1 MFFLGPSSR
10 ILGHLA
16 RAMPA
21 GPKTASLPLLG
32 DSQYDLCLD
41 SWPHL
46 PAMVKVVARQR
57 TPLPGSPRA
66 LAREHK
72 SRSWPLTPQ
81 KIAELTYLPLRWHV
95 TIEASTYLALQVR
108 QRQSVNYYRRT
119 FVNDSSVIANLGER
133 FKMSSSQVQDTISG
147 DRWLDVDELEAFL
160 RDPETAERMA
170 RLVNRS
176 NLLHKTQSP
185 DLQAVLTGADS
196 VRRGIVGSVTHA
208 PMDEQQRRA
217 ALEQLRVAVRS
228 LVGVAADVEQSL
240 LGTKDPGPDSYWIE
254 LNHLLADGTA
264 LPGDR
269 PHDSL
274 KVMKLTDL
282 IRVVMTD
289 EVMTNK
295 EILREL
301 HRLRPGFTPA
311 DVGWAMRRLVKQ
323 HEVRDAGYGKYQR
336 ITNDKETG

>member
-1 MFFLGPSSR
+1 M
-10 ILGHLA
+10 
-16 RAMPA
+16 
-21 GPKTASLPLLG
+21 
-32 DSQYDLCLD
+32 
-41 SWPHL
+41 
-46 PAMVKVVARQR
+46 
-57 TPLPGSPRA
+57 A
-66 LAREHK
+66 LEHR
-72 SRSWPLTPQ
+72 SRSWPLSPQ
-81 KIAELTYLPLRWHV
+81 KVRELQYLPLRWHV
-95 TIEASTYLALQVR
+95 TLEASSYLRQQVR

-119 FVNDSSVIANLGER
+119 FASDSSVIANLGER
-133 FKMSSSQVQDTISG
+133 FHMSTSQVRDTIAG

-160 RDPETAERMA
+160 RDPETAERMS
-170 RLVNRS
+170 RLVNQG
-176 NLLHKTQSP
+176 NLLLKAQGS
-185 DLQAVLTGADS
+185 DLHAVLSGADAI
-196 VRRGIVGSVTHA
+196 RRGIVGSVTRA
-208 PMDEQQRRA
+208 PMDEQQRKA

-228 LVGVAADVEQSL
+228 LVGVAADIEQSL

-254 LNHLLADGTA
+254 LNHLLADGAA
-264 LPGDR
+264 LPGGR

-301 HRLRPGFTPA
+301 HRIRPGFTPA

-336 ITNDKETG
+336 ITDDKETG

>member
-1 MFFLGPSSR
+1 MLQCRLVPHRYSTDRTRPGVF
-10 ILGHLA
+10 
-16 RAMPA
+16 
-21 GPKTASLPLLG
+21 KTARHPLSG
-32 DSQYDLCLD
+32 VSRFDLDLV
-41 SWPHL
+41 SRVSRSTK
-46 PAMVKVVARQR
+46 VKVVARQR
-57 TPLPGSPRA
+57 TPIPGSPRA

-81 KIAELTYLPLRWHV
+81 KAAELAYLPLRWHI
-95 TIEASTYLALQVR
+95 TLEASSYLALQVH

-119 FVNDSSVIANLGER
+119 FANDSSVIANLGER
-133 FKMSSSQVQDTISG
+133 FHMSSSQVQDTISG

-170 RLVNRS
+170 RLVNRG
-176 NLLHKTQSP
+176 NLLHKTQRP
-185 DLQAVLTGADS
+185 DLQAVLTGADR

-208 PMDEQQRRA
+208 PMDEQQRKA

-228 LVGVAADVEQSL
+228 LVGVAADIEQSL

-264 LPGDR
+264 LPGGR

-295 EILREL
+295 EILRAL
-301 HRLRPGFTPA
+301 QRIRPGFTPA

-336 ITNDKETG
+336 ITDDKETG